1 MEVYF
6 GWVGVA
12 RYFLWVSG
20 DGLRYILG
28 GWAFF
33 MCRWT

>member
-6 GWVGVA
+6 GWGGVT
-12 RYFLWVSG
+12 RYFLWVGG

-28 GWAFF
+28 GWTFF
-33 MCRWT
+33 MGRWT